1 MPTVRQRAQL
11 DSVDADVR
19 TYIHVH
25 TAVCVSDVCVIVRAL
40 VCVCVCVC
48 CVAQVGETEQVKE
61 AMRAAEASKM
71 VEAIFMDRLSAG
83 ATTADGKPEPP
94 PP

>member
-1 MPTVRQRAQL
+1 
-11 DSVDADVR
+11 
-19 TYIHVH
+19 
-25 TAVCVSDVCVIVRAL
+25 
-40 VCVCVCVC
+40 
-48 CVAQVGETEQVKE
+48 VAQVGETEQVKE

>member
-1 MPTVRQRAQL
+1 VCIGCVCNRA
-11 DSVDADVR
+11 
-19 TYIHVH
+19 
-25 TAVCVSDVCVIVRAL
+25 RAC